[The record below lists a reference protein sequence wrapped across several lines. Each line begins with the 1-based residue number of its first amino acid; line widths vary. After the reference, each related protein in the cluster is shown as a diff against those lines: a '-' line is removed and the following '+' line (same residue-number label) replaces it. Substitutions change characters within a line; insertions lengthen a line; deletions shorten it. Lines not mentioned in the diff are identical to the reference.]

1 MNRISLFFLIILF
14 SLQAIAQEK
23 QLNMA
28 LAVRGQYREL
38 APANLQAI
46 VARTGTN
53 QFTYLVNYNTMV
65 LAEAKSDK
73 TENLLTLDQ
82 LNTTLKVAGIEAF
95 PYIYDYKWLNANTL
109 LFINGNTAVWYDVV
123 GKNVVASHSAPQNAK
138 NMSVHAESKAI
149 AYTIEN
155 NLYVKTLL
163 KEYIVTKDRLKTIV
177 NGDAYVHR
185 QEFGINKGIFWSPDG
200 SKLAFYR
207 KDETMVTDYP
217 LVNMDARIAESTPV
231 KYPMAGMTSEEVTL
245 GVFDL
250 ASEKTVFMKTGE
262 PKEQYLTAISWNP
275 TSSQV
280 FIGVLN
286 RGQNHLKMSR
296 FNANSGDFEMILFE
310 EKNDRWVE
318 PENPL
323 RFIPGKNNEFL
334 WLSERDGY
342 NHYYHY
348 NTDGKLLKQVTK
360 GNWIVTELESFDTKG
375 ENIIVETTEV
385 SPIERHWYKINLKS
399 GVSVKL
405 TADAGMHK
413 VVTLGNAE
421 FFVDAFSNTQNPNQ
435 IDIREK
441 KGKLVRNVLKADN
454 PLKDY
459 KLGKMTVGTLK
470 AADGKTDLYYRL
482 ITPPDFDATKKY
494 PAIIYVYGGPHLQQV
509 TNSWLA
515 GVNLWQFLMA
525 QKGYVMLVVD
535 NRGTADRGFEFE
547 SVIHRQLG
555 ISEMEDQMKGVELLK
570 SLGYV
575 DMNSIGVHGWS
586 YGGFMTT
593 SLMTEHNDIF
603 KVGVAGGPVIDWK
616 YYEVMYG
623 ERYMDTPDENPEGYQ
638 KTSLLNKA
646 SNLKG
651 NLLII
656 HGDIDNTVV
665 PQHSLQF
672 LKACVAAK
680 TYPDFLLYV
689 GHEHNVSGMDR
700 IHLMEKIT
708 QYFDTYLKHEIKG
721 SELKD

>member
-1 MNRISLFFLIILF
+1 MKRFISFFLIMN
-14 SLQAIAQEK
+14 IAYLAFAQDK

-38 APANLQAI
+38 APKNLPMIA
-46 VARTGTN
+46 ARTGTL
-53 QFTYLVNYNTMV
+53 QFSYLVDYNSLV
-65 LAEAKSDK
+65 VAEAKTDK
-73 TENLLTLDQ
+73 TETVLTLNQ
-82 LNTTLKVAGIEAF
+82 LNSELSAQGLATF
-95 PYIYDYKWLNANTL
+95 PYLYEYKWLNANTL
-109 LFINGNTAVWYDVV
+109 LLTNANTAVWYDVSA
-123 GKNVVASHSAPQNAK
+123 KKIISSISAPEQAK
-138 NMSVHAESKAI
+138 NFTVQAESKAV

-155 NLYVKTLL
+155 NLFVKTSQ
-163 KEYIVTKDRLKTIV
+163 KEFTVTKDTDKGIV

-217 LVNMDARIAESTPV
+217 LVDMDARIAAHTPI
-231 KYPMAGMTSEEVTL
+231 KYPMAGMKSEEVTL

-250 ASEKTVFMKTGE
+250 ASEQTVFMKTGE

-275 TSSQV
+275 TSTQV

-286 RGQNHLKMSR
+286 RGQNHLKMNR
-296 FNANSGDFEMILFE
+296 YNAKTGDFELTLFE

-323 RFIPGKNNEFL
+323 KFIPGKNNEFL

-348 NTDGKLLKQVTK
+348 NTDGKLIKQVTK
-360 GNWIVTELESFDTKG
+360 GNWIVTELEGFDAKG
-375 ENIIVETTEV
+375 EHIFIETTEV
-385 SPIERHWYKINLKS
+385 SPIERHWYKVNLKTGAS
-399 GVSVKL
+399 TKITS
-405 TADAGMHK
+405 DAGMHK
-413 VVTLGNAE
+413 VVNVGGE
-421 FFVDAFSNTQNPNQ
+421 FFVDAFSNTSVPNQ
-435 IDIREK
+435 IDVK
-441 KGKLVRNVLKADN
+441 DKSGKQVRNVLKADN

-459 KLGKMTVGTLK
+459 KLGAMKIGTIK

-482 ITPPDFDATKKY
+482 ITPPNFDPNKKY

-555 ISEMEDQMKGVELLK
+555 QLEMQDQMQGVELLK

-593 SLMTEHNDIF
+593 SLMTNHNDVF

-623 ERYMDTPDENPEGYQ
+623 ERYMDTPEENPEGYE
-638 KTSLLNKA
+638 KTSLLRNA

-651 NLLII
+651 QLLII
-656 HGDIDNTVV
+656 HGDIDGTVV

-689 GHEHNVSGMDR
+689 GHEHNVGGMDR

-708 QYFDTYLKHEIKG
+708 QYFDTYLKKEIKG
-721 SELKD
+721 SELKN